1 MREPGTGDML
11 AVMEVVPRE
20 DAYADVALLRRSLTR
35 TRGHVTVR
43 ETLGSTVFL
52 VGERAYKLRRHPSV
66 GRAAASRREVELN
79 DALAPGVA
87 LRVRAVVPGA
97 DGDGYDLAP
106 SDDVRAIDHVVEMRR
121 FAEADTMRTRVARGT
136 LTVEQAS
143 AAGARVAR
151 FHRSAAVRHDG
162 PDYRER
168 VDRNFEALLPLI
180 EGVIPV
186 GERLAL
192 QRFAAAF
199 LLEWASVLDARAA
212 AGSVVDGHGDL
223 RATHVLFEPAGVSV
237 VGRLESDSL
246 RVVDVADELGLLLME
261 LAELSGGQATG
272 DAVLA
277 GYQQAGGAA
286 PPDALLAFFGA
297 SRAQVRATA
306 ALVQGSQPGVDAR
319 AQRAHAQRLLGLS
332 RRLGWRA
339 RGPLLVVVTGPPA
352 AGASTLAIALGRAS
366 GLPVLSVDTIRRE
379 RGGAHVRPAEA
390 YAELARRAGRER
402 AVIVHAHF
410 GEALLERAFVE
421 QLPGGT
427 GDISLVVE
435 CRTPADESG
444 ERFGPRDGVAAD
456 AHLAVDTRAS
466 VSMQVDEV
474 ASWLDSLLAAG
485 RSG

>member
-1 MREPGTGDML
+1 ML
-11 AVMEVVPRE
+11 AVMEAVPRE
-20 DAYADVALLRRSLTR
+20 DACADVALLRRSLTR

-66 GRAAASRREVELN
+66 GRAAASQREVELN

-87 LRVRAVVPGA
+87 LGVRAVVPGA

-106 SDDVRAIDHVVEMRR
+106 SDGVRAIDHVVEMRR
-121 FAEADTMRTRVARGT
+121 FAEADTMRTRVAQGT
-136 LTVEQAS
+136 LTIEQAS

-237 VGRLESDSL
+237 VDPPRP
-246 RVVDVADELGLLLME
+246 RP
-261 LAELSGGQATG
+261 AE
-272 DAVLA
+272 
-277 GYQQAGGAA
+277 A
-286 PPDALLAFFGA
+286 PPHEAR
-297 SRAQVRATA
+297 RAGPLRARPRPA
-306 ALVQGSQPGVDAR
+306 D
-319 AQRAHAQRLLGLS
+319 
-332 RRLGWRA
+332 RRLTRPAAARRA
-339 RGPLLVVVTGPPA
+339 VPVLGAVPA
-352 AGASTLAIALGRAS
+352 AGAATVLARSRCPGRAAAS
-366 GLPVLSVDTIRRE
+366 G
-379 RGGAHVRPAEA
+379 RGET
-390 YAELARRAGRER
+390 ARG
-402 AVIVHAHF
+402 
-410 GEALLERAFVE
+410 
-421 QLPGGT
+421 
-427 GDISLVVE
+427 
-435 CRTPADESG
+435 
-444 ERFGPRDGVAAD
+444 
-456 AHLAVDTRAS
+456 
-466 VSMQVDEV
+466 
-474 ASWLDSLLAAG
+474 
-485 RSG
+485 